1 MKFCFGD
8 IVVVEGN
15 LIGVILSSWVRKNKE
30 IYYEVYVRVDKEIR
44 EYDEKDIQRYMVR
57 HKILDETELEYQD
70 AAINPYITEKD
81 VIEFLSKLNFDKE
94 NK

>member
-1 MKFCFGD
+1 
-8 IVVVEGN
+8 
-15 LIGVILSSWVRKNKE
+15 
-30 IYYEVYVRVDKEIR
+30 
-44 EYDEKDIQRYMVR
+44 MVR